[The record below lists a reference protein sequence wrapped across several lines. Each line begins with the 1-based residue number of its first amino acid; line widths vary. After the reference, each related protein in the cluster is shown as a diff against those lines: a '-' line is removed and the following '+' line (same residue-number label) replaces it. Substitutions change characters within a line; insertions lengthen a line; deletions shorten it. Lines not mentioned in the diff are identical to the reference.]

1 MQCVTPGRPEIC
13 ILLSAKRVGLRMD
26 RGNMIKD
33 ASVRKLL
40 VFFVAVWFLL
50 VVLRL
55 AFAVWQWESL
65 SVASWDDICYAF
77 YIGAKFDGR
86 IAVALS
92 LPMLLLLFLPGLRSR
107 VSRWSRGIG
116 LFYGVVF
123 FLLFSLYLG
132 DFGHFSYLGLRIN
145 AAFFDMAR
153 DLKTSAQMVWE
164 SYPVIPC
171 ALALL
176 IAAYISC
183 RMVRRFLSSFAP
195 TRISG
200 LRRVRNFL
208 LCFIVLGL
216 VGFGQISTNLFP
228 LRWSHAYFSG
238 NPNVTA
244 LALNPIQ
251 NIIDT
256 YKSVKA
262 NDYDIEKV
270 RRYYPAMASFLGV
283 THPDEAALNFER
295 TVPERPL
302 AESGR
307 RPNVVLIIMESFSHH
322 KSSFAPYGPDTT
334 PETLALAKES
344 AYFSSYFAPA
354 RTTARAI
361 FSLFTGIPDINQS
374 YQTSSRNP
382 FVVNQRLILNE
393 FKGYAKFYCL
403 GGNASWANIRGF
415 LEHNVDDLVIL
426 EEGAWKASNV
436 DVWGISDLDL
446 FRESHEVLEKAAAEG
461 KPVFMAIQTAAFHK
475 PFTIP
480 KDHGSFK
487 IEERSSEFLKKY
499 GFVSLDEYNSFRFC
513 DYALHEFMNLAK
525 NSSYYKDTIFVITGD
540 HGLTEHS
547 PAAPEGYQELRL
559 SAFHVPLIIH
569 GPGVVPGEY
578 AKSGTHLDVFPTIA
592 GLLGIGYKNYTL
604 GRDLFDPRFDG
615 SRYAFVG
622 RAAPAPLLLVDG
634 DLCLY
639 DNRDGEAKLLR
650 YDAEDW
656 RKNCAGEYPELFTRL
671 DNVANG
677 IFNTAKYMLYNNK
690 RQSWPVTKGKEEA
703 FRTVSQ

>member
-1 MQCVTPGRPEIC
+1 MST
-13 ILLSAKRVGLRMD
+13 
-26 RGNMIKD
+26 MIKD
-33 ASVRKLL
+33 TSVRKLFA
-40 VFFVAVWFLL
+40 FFVAVWVLL
-50 VVLRL
+50 VLFRII
-55 AFAVWQWESL
+55 FAVWQWGNL
-65 SVASWDDICYAF
+65 SAASWSEIGRAF
-77 YIGAKFDGR
+77 YIGLKFDGR

-107 VSRWSRGIG
+107 VSKWSRGIA
-116 LFYGVVF
+116 LFYGIAF
-123 FLLFSLYLG
+123 FLLFSTYLG
-132 DFGHFSYLGLRIN
+132 DFGHFAYLGLRMN
-145 AAFFDMAR
+145 AAFFGMAK
-153 DLKTSAQMVWE
+153 DFGTSAKMVWE

-176 IAAYISC
+176 VAAYISY
-183 RMVRRFLSSFAP
+183 RLVRRFLSDFLP
-195 TRISG
+195 TQISG

-208 LCFIVLGL
+208 LCFILLGL

-238 NPNVTA
+238 NPNITA

-251 NIIDT
+251 NVYDT
-256 YKSVKA
+256 YRSVKA
-262 NDYDIEKV
+262 DDYDIQKV
-270 RRYYPAMASFLGV
+270 RYYYPLMASFLGV
-283 THPDEAALNFER
+283 THPDESRLNFTR
-295 TVPERPL
+295 TITGRPL
-302 AESGR
+302 EASAK

-322 KSSFAPYGPDTT
+322 KSSFASYGPDTT
-334 PETLALAKES
+334 PETVELAKQS
-344 AYFSSYFAPA
+344 AYFPIYFAPA

-393 FKGYAKFYCL
+393 FKGYTKYYCL

-415 LEHNVDDLVIL
+415 LEHNVDDLILL
-426 EEGAWKASNV
+426 EEGSWSSPNV

-446 FRESHEVLEKAAAEG
+446 FRESHEVLKKATAEG

-480 KDHGSFK
+480 DDRGSF
-487 IEERSSEFLKKY
+487 EVMERSAEYLKKY

-513 DYALHEFMNLAK
+513 DYALSEFMRLAK
-525 NSSYYKDTIFVITGD
+525 SSSYYKDTIFVITGD
-540 HGLTEHS
+540 HGLAEHS
-547 PAAPEGYQELRL
+547 PSAPEGYQDLRL

-569 GPGVVPGEY
+569 GPGVTPGVYE
-578 AKSGTHLDVFPTIA
+578 KSGTHLDVFPTIA
-592 GLLGIGYKNYTL
+592 GLIGIGYKNYTL
-604 GRDLFDPRFDG
+604 GRDLFDPRFDD

-634 DLCLY
+634 NLCLY
-639 DNRDGEAKLLR
+639 DNRDGHAELLR
-650 YDAEDW
+650 YNAEDW
-656 RKNCAGEYPELFTRL
+656 KKNFAGDYPELFMRL
-671 DNVANG
+671 DDLAHG

-690 RQSWPVTKGKEEA
+690 RQESLLVNENEK
-703 FRTVSQ
+703 

>member
-1 MQCVTPGRPEIC
+1 
-13 ILLSAKRVGLRMD
+13 
-26 RGNMIKD
+26 MIKD
-33 ASVRKLL
+33 TSVRKLL
-40 VFFVAVWFLL
+40 AFFVSIWFLL
-50 VVLRL
+50 VIFRII
-55 AFAVWQWESL
+55 FAVWQWESL
-65 SVASWDDICYAF
+65 SSASWEDICQAF
-77 YIGAKFDGR
+77 YIGVKFDGR

-107 VSRWSRGIG
+107 VSGWSKGIA

-123 FLLFSLYLG
+123 FFLFSIYIG
-132 DFGHFSYLGLRIN
+132 DFGHFAYLGLRMN
-145 AAFFDMAR
+145 AAFFGMAK
-153 DLKTSAQMVWE
+153 DLETSAKMVWE

-171 ALALL
+171 LLALL
-176 IAAYISC
+176 VAAYISC
-183 RMVRRFLSSFAP
+183 RLTRRFLSSFVP
-195 TRISG
+195 SRISG

-208 LCFIVLGL
+208 LCFILLGL
-216 VGFGQISTNLFP
+216 AGFGQISTNLFP

-238 NPNVTA
+238 NPNITA
-244 LALNPIQ
+244 LALNPLQ
-251 NIIDT
+251 NVFDT
-256 YKSVKA
+256 YRSVKA
-262 NDYDIEKV
+262 NDYNIEKV
-270 RRYYPAMASFLGV
+270 RRYYPVMASFLGV
-283 THPDEAALNFER
+283 DHPDEATLNFER
-295 TVPERPL
+295 TVPGRPL
-302 AESGR
+302 PAGAQ

-334 PETLALAKES
+334 PETVALAKES
-344 AYFSSYFAPA
+344 AYFNTYFAPA

-393 FKGYAKFYCL
+393 FKEYSKFYCL

-415 LEHNVDDLVIL
+415 LEYNVEGLKLL
-426 EEGAWKASNV
+426 EEGSWKAPNV

-446 FRESHEVLEKAAAEG
+446 FKESHEVLEKAAAEG

-480 KDHGSFK
+480 DDRGSFK
-487 IEERSSEFLKKY
+487 VEERSPEFLKKY

-513 DYALHEFMNLAK
+513 DYALSEFMRLAK
-525 NSSYYKDTIFVITGD
+525 NSSYYKNTIFVITGD

-547 PAAPEGYQELRL
+547 PSAPEGYQELRL

-569 GPGVVPGEY
+569 GPGAPVGVY

-592 GLLGIGYKNYTL
+592 GLVGIGYKNYTL
-604 GRDLFDPRFDG
+604 GRDLFDPRFDD

-634 DLCLY
+634 SLCLY
-639 DNRDGEAKLLR
+639 DNRDGHAELLR
-650 YDAEDW
+650 YDSKDW
-656 RKNCAGEYPELFTRL
+656 KKNLAGEYPELFTRL
-671 DNVANG
+671 DNLANG

-690 RQSWPVTKGKEEA
+690 RQALPGSGGNGNSAVEDK
-703 FRTVSQ
+703 